1 MRLGGKVALVTGGSS
16 GIGRV
21 SALAFASEGAKVTIT
36 DVNVEGGE
44 ETVGMIKET
53 GGEAMFVKAD
63 VSKAADVEALIERV
77 VERYG
82 RLDCAFN
89 NAGVDNLHFPVGEL
103 LEEEWDRVIGINLKG
118 TMLCMRYEIPQML
131 KHGGGTIVNTSSVAG
146 LIGSPESPAYVS
158 SKFGV
163 VGLTRSAAL
172 DYANKGIRIN
182 AVCPGIT
189 RTGLFEAYLKETPDA
204 AAQIS
209 TQSPMGRVGE
219 PEEIAAAVI
228 WLSSDEAS
236 FVTGQALAVD
246 GGWTAGAAPVGQ
258 SELINELLDIR

>member
-21 SALAFASEGAKVTIT
+21 SALAFASEGARVTIA

-103 LEEEWDRVIGINLKG
+103 LEEEWDRVIDINLKG
-118 TMLCMRYEIPQML
+118 VMLCMRYEIPQML
-131 KHGGGTIVNTSSVAG
+131 INGGGAIVNASSVAG
-146 LIGSPESPAYVS
+146 LIGTPMSPSYTT
-158 SKFGV
+158 SKHGV

-172 DYANKGIRIN
+172 DYARRGIRVN
-182 AVCPGIT
+182 AVCPGVIKT
-189 RTGLFEAYLKETPDA
+189 PIVEAYLKETPEA
-204 AAQIS
+204 EAQLA
-209 TQSPMGRVGE
+209 TQSAMGRMGE
-219 PEEIAAAVI
+219 PEEIAAAVL
-228 WLSSDEAS
+228 WLCSDASS

-246 GGWTAGAAPVGQ
+246 GGWTAGTAPVDPD
-258 SELINELLDIR
+258 SLR